1 MSTALSRFSS
11 DRSDPAQPMKLSDFD
26 YELPPEAIAAEPARP
41 RDSARLLDLDGDAIH
56 DRRISD
62 LPSLLRA
69 GDLLVVNNTAVI
81 PARLSGRRGEAG
93 IGITLHKHEGGADW
107 QVFAKPARK
116 CRPDDVI
123 LFGPGFAARVR
134 GRGEGGEVGLTFI
147 DPDSG
152 AALDAASIEAGL
164 AAHGSMPLPP
174 YIRRPD
180 GSTEADDEDYQT
192 MFAAVS
198 GAVAA
203 PTAGLHFTPR
213 LSAKLEEAGVGI
225 AQVTLHVGAGT
236 FLPVTV
242 ENIADHRMHSEWG
255 HIPDATA
262 ARVNEVREAGGRII
276 AVGTTS
282 LRILEACYA
291 ARGRIEPFAD
301 ETDIFITP
309 GHLFGAVDLLLT
321 NFHLPKSTLM
331 MLVSAFAGMQPIRN
345 AYAHALDGGYR
356 FFSYGDACLLR
367 LDPAARDGT
376 TRSD

>member
-1 MSTALSRFSS
+1 MSKALSRFSS
-11 DRSDPAQPMKLSDFD
+11 DRSGPAQPMKLSDFD
-26 YELPPEAIAAEPARP
+26 YELPPEAIAVEPARP
-41 RDSARLLDLDGDAIH
+41 RDSARLLDLDGNTIH

-69 GDLLVVNNTAVI
+69 GDLMVVNNTAVI
-81 PARLSGRRGEAG
+81 PARLSGQRGEAG
-93 IGITLHKHEGGADW
+93 IGVTLHKHEGGADW

-116 CRPDDVI
+116 CRPDDII

-134 GRGEGGEVGLTFI
+134 GRGDGGEVGITFV

-152 AALDAASIEAGL
+152 VALDTAAIEAGL
-164 AAHGSMPLPP
+164 AVHGSMPLPP

-180 GSTEADDEDYQT
+180 GSTEADEEDYQT
-192 MFAAVS
+192 MFAEVR

-213 LSAKLEEAGVGI
+213 LSAALQSAGVGI

-236 FLPVTV
+236 FLPVTA

-255 HIPDATA
+255 QIPEAAA
-262 ARVNEVREAGGRII
+262 ARINAARAAGGRII

-282 LRILEACYA
+282 LRILEACHA
-291 ARGRIEPFAD
+291 ARGGIEPFAA

-309 GHLFGAVDLLLT
+309 GHRFGAVDMLMT

-331 MLVSAFAGMQPIRN
+331 MLVSAFAGVQPIRD

-367 LDPAARDGT
+367 LDPAARAGANAG
-376 TRSD
+376 